1 MQRHRQP
8 IKQPPRRLTLVLCV
22 ATMALVVAL
31 KDTARASME
40 DSGSF
45 VVVLMSTPRNL
56 IPDRVKTAGQRP
68 AALSTEVP
76 RVRNGPLTGDRA
88 RLAPARPR
96 PLLQP
101 TKRARTGGTGCN
113 HRVCAS
119 AGPGPSAR
127 WRH

>member
-22 ATMALVVAL
+22 ATMALVVAR
-31 KDTARASME
+31 KDAARASME
-40 DSGSF
+40 DNGSF
-45 VVVLMSTPRNL
+45 VVVRMSTPRSL

-88 RLAPARPR
+88 RLAPARLR
-96 PLLQP
+96 PLLLP
-101 TKRARTGGTGCN
+101 AERARTGGTGCTR
-113 HRVCAS
+113 RVCAS
-119 AGPGPSAR
+119 AGPGPSTR
-127 WRH
+127 RPH